1 MATVNGQPYPSYQDN
16 PVTKAF
22 NAFLPGQAATAGVQA
37 GVGGGYGGGGGGSWG
52 DNLPANKTP
61 SPPPSPQTTITDSLT
76 ENTNQGGVPTD
87 VTQLETMTNAPDPTA
102 LLLSSGAYN
111 NASLSDKLS
120 MATTTAANGNQQLID
135 SLLKQQQDKIAAD
148 KAAAEGEVAG
158 YNKQY
163 QDIIGKTDYS
173 GKQNEIFDKFQLEKK
188 INDLTNIQNEIVAA
202 KSALD
207 QGLIYEGD
215 RPIRQDLI
223 SGRQATLA
231 AQGRARIGALQ
242 GAASVIQ
249 GNIGLVRAY
258 ADDTIRA
265 LKMDNDRS
273 LNALN
278 TLSTLANNKLVSL
291 DKEEKNLINE
301 RIKNLKEG
309 MDQIEKNKDKITNL
323 MIKYPNAVVKGGV
336 SYLDSPQEAML
347 KMLPTLQKAD
357 QLKLALDQA
366 KLNQANLK
374 VSSSGRKSSGGGGG
388 GSSGGGTVPTKAN
401 QKDVQELLS
410 FKQRGMTYEE
420 AILAYSDTIPM
431 TFINSVYPQE
441 AAEAKKILSPQQQF
455 EGAAYNDVLQHP
467 DQYTTDFSTGKPT
480 VIKNGAAEAARP
492 SWGKGSKSKTFGFEK
507 HLYNPLSW
515 F

>member
-1 MATVNGQPYPSYQDN
+1 MATVNGQTYPSYQDN

-37 GVGGGYGGGGGGSWG
+37 GVGGGYGGRGGGSWD

-148 KAAAEGEVAG
+148 KTAAEDEVAG

-278 TLSTLANNKLVSL
+278 TLNTLANKKLVSL
-291 DKEEKNLINE
+291 DEEEKNLIAE

-309 MDQIEKNKDKITNL
+309 MSRVEKNKDQITNL
-323 MIKYPNAVVKGGV
+323 MVKYPNAVVKGGV
-336 SYLDSPQEAML
+336 SYLDSPEEAML

-357 QLKLALDQA
+357 QLKLALEQA
-366 KLNQANLK
+366 KVNQATLK
-374 VSSSGRKSSGGGGG
+374 VSGGAKRGGGSSSGGG
-388 GSSGGGTVPTKAN
+388 SGTPTKA
-401 QKDVQELLS
+401 QRKDIDELLS
-410 FKQRGMTYEE
+410 YKQKGLTYEE
-420 AILAYSDTIPM
+420 AIIYYSNTVPIK
-431 TFINSVYPQE
+431 FINDIYPRE
-441 AAEAKKILSPQQQF
+441 AAEAKKVLSPQQQV
-455 EGAAYNDVLQHP
+455 EGMAYNQVLKNS
-467 DQYTTDFSTGKPT
+467 DQYNIDFVNGKPQ
-480 VIKNGAAEAARP
+480 VSKKQPVSAEPAR
-492 SWGKGSKSKTFGFEK
+492 STLGFKKSK
-507 HLYNPLSW
+507 YNPLSW

>member
-22 NAFLPGQAATAGVQA
+22 NSFLPEQASSNPLGNLAQLGAQGAQA
-37 GVGGGYGGGGGGSWG
+37 GIEGGKVVTNNSST
-52 DNLPANKTP
+52 NTL
-61 SPPPSPQTTITDSLT
+61 PSPQSTITDSLT
-76 ENTNQGGVPTD
+76 SNANDGSTPTD
-87 VTQLETMTNAPDPTA
+87 VTQLENMTNAPDPTA
-102 LLLSSGAYN
+102 LLLGSGAYN

-120 MATTTAANGNQQLID
+120 MATSTAANGNQQLID
-135 SLLKQQQDKIAAD
+135 SLLKQKQDQIAAD
-148 KAAAEGEVAG
+148 KANATNEVAG

-173 GKQNEIFDKFQLEKK
+173 TKQKEIFDKFQLDQK

-223 SGRQATLA
+223 TGRQATLA

-309 MDQIEKNKDKITNL
+309 MDQVEKNKDQITNL

-336 SYLDSPQEAML
+336 SYLDSPQEAIL
-347 KMLPTLQKAD
+347 KMLPTLQEAD
-357 QLKLALDQA
+357 RLKLALDQA
-366 KLNQANLK
+366 KLNQAKLK
-374 VSSSGRKSSGGGGG
+374 VSGGSGGSRRSSGGGGV
-388 GSSGGGTVPTKAN
+388 GGGTVPTKAN
-401 QKDVQELLS
+401 KKDVQEMLS

-441 AAEAKKILSPQQQF
+441 AAQAKKVLSPQQQV
-455 EGAAYNDVLQHP
+455 EGAAYSDVLRNP
-467 DQYTTDFSTGKPT
+467 DQYSTNFVNGKPQVSKNQPLPT
-480 VIKNGAAEAARP
+480 GPIKGRL
-492 SWGKGSKSKTFGFEK
+492 GFEK
-507 HLYNPLSW
+507 HWYNPLSW